1 MNVLSDKR
9 ELRMIVILIF
19 KCLFI
24 VDIYIFSFI
33 ARIDQ
38 SILDYNRDYDTVRIT
53 PCHREEK
60 H

>member
-53 PCHREEK
+53 PCH
-60 H
+60 